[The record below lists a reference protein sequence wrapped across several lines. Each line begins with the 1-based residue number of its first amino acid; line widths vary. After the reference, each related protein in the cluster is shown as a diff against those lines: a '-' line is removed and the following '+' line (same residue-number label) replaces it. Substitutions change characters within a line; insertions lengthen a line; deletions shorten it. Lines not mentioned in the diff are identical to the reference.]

1 MSKKEISIII
11 RARNMVAA
19 GLNSAGKALK
29 SFGSGAMHLG
39 RNIAIGLAAATAAV
53 GAFAAKA
60 LSAYATQERAA
71 KSLSA
76 ALTANGD
83 DALTL
88 VPKLQKV
95 AAAIQDET
103 GADDDAVIAGMAKMR
118 MLGVQADKL
127 DEAAKATMAL
137 TSIGMDEAAAQK
149 AVALA
154 MQGNYTL
161 LQRYIPA
168 LKNAKDETEKAR
180 IVNELFARGY
190 EQQKALLG
198 TTSGAWAALK
208 GRVGDVWEEFGKAI
222 ERSGGLTAILLRAG
236 DAVKAFGQR
245 VSEWIDSEKFK
256 ALQQSIQG
264 VLNALM
270 SGGESRGQALDAML
284 DVIKAG
290 FSVAAENAVDVL
302 KRAAG
307 EIGGLI
313 ADGFKKLIKKTP
325 YTKAEIDAAA
335 GQIGQERGN
344 SIYERM
350 QGRIAIRK
358 RDWAGFSGD
367 QEKAIKEQIKRNRLE
382 AEGAVV
388 SENLTVAE
396 NKLALAIKRLQKV
409 AKDNTSLVTVEP
421 PAAQLTDVNIFDDAA
436 ITDNTEAIKT
446 AKDKLAEIEKE
457 KTEII
462 KAEQAKR
469 LEGERETAQKQLA
482 IAEEIA
488 AKTVKSYIDEVKQ
501 KRAQD
506 KQWSKDVARAEVL
519 RGRGDQ
525 RSQDFVQAVDAI
537 KKARGDI
544 PGLQSMADQASAQLA
559 AAQSTSK
566 TLEQLLA
573 EQKGINGRL
582 ESLMRMG

>member
-11 RARNMVAA
+11 RAKNMVAA

-83 DALTL
+83 DAATL
-88 VPKLQKV
+88 VPKLEKV
-95 AAAIQDET
+95 ASAIQDET
-103 GADDDAVIAGMAKMR
+103 GAADEATIAGMAKMR

-127 DEAAKATMAL
+127 EEAAKATLAL

-161 LQRYIPA
+161 LQRYVPA

-222 ERSGGLTAILLRAG
+222 ERSSGLTAILLRAG

-245 VSEWIDSEKFK
+245 VAEWIDSEKFK

-264 VLNALM
+264 ILEAITGGAGGQGKEEVTTLAL
-270 SGGESRGQALDAML
+270 SFG
-284 DVIKAG
+284 
-290 FSVAAENAVDVL
+290 DVL
-302 KRAAG
+302 LAAIMDGANYMRQQIEAAMKGTALGKVTGAVKTGIARQARFLGGFFADGVSLKNGLAAIDQGEIDDAG
-307 EIGGLI
+307 ETP
-313 ADGFKKLIKKTP
+313 KKLPSALEALAKQFDKMRQFAPPEKPKPPEKPIAQYVPTV
-325 YTKAEIDAAA
+325 EGMLEDVFGEQDEDA
-335 GQIGQERGN
+335 RD
-344 SIYERM
+344 ERM
-350 QGRIAIRK
+350 
-358 RDWAGFSGD
+358 
-367 QEKAIKEQIKRNRLE
+367 
-382 AEGAVV
+382 
-388 SENLTVAE
+388 
-396 NKLALAIKRLQKV
+396 KLAKKLKEDLLDLEEK
-409 AKDNTSLVTVEP
+409 E
-421 PAAQLTDVNIFDDAA
+421 
-436 ITDNTEAIKT
+436 TEAIK
-446 AKDKLAEIEKE
+446 
-457 KTEII
+457 
-462 KAEQAKR
+462 AEQVKRNEDAK
-469 LEGERETAQKQLA
+469 ESAQKQLEIFQELAKKKVKDYVAELKQERAEGARKADEDKKDDERDKNKAARLLQRQKAGGNIGQANQDWLDAFNA
-482 IAEEIA
+482 IAA
-488 AKTVKSYIDEVKQ
+488 AKKGVP
-501 KRAQD
+501 
-506 KQWSKDVARAEVL
+506 VAKT
-519 RGRGDQ
+519 
-525 RSQDFVQAVDAI
+525 AI
-537 KKARGDI
+537 
-544 PGLQSMADQASAQLA
+544 QLA
-559 AAQSTSK
+559 EDNLTKLGEIKGVLDQNRKDQKEIHAKLKSL
-566 TLEQLLA
+566 LE
-573 EQKGINGRL
+573 
-582 ESLMRMG
+582 MG